1 MSGLLKSLARLA
13 FGRGMA
19 GGSRQWLLIGVL
31 SWLVGRAKER
41 ADAPPPPVHREVL
54 GPGEVV
60 CIAVY
65 DPPRR

>member
-13 FGRGMA
+13 FRRGI
-19 GGSRQWLLIGVL
+19 GGSREWLLLGVL

-41 ADAPPPPVHREVL
+41 ADAPPPVVHREVL
-54 GPGEVV
+54 EAGETICV
-60 CIAVY
+60 AVY